1 MDDVTAEIKRAV
13 DIVDVIGEY
22 RPLEPMGS
30 KFRILCPFHDDHKP
44 SMVVDPKFQNY
55 RCWACQAKGDVFT
68 FVQEMEKISFVEAKE
83 RLAERA
89 GITLHKRGAERSD
102 FRQSLMRVLSWAQE
116 QYEISLFSE
125 RTGAE
130 ARQYLRDRG
139 LTEETAR
146 KHGLGFAP
154 PAYEWLI
161 HQGKKAGI
169 GVELLQRAGLVKPG
183 DRGVPYEYFR
193 GRLMF
198 PIRDERKRVLGFGG
212 RILPAF
218 ATEHTPKYLNSPVTE
233 VYNKSEVLYG
243 IDVAAEELTKR
254 PAGGNDKSAPRT
266 PIVMEGYTDCL
277 MAYQAGLNTAVATCG
292 TALTPQHV
300 AKLRRYADRVVL
312 MFDGDTAGQTAADKA
327 IELFLSS
334 QLDLRLCV
342 LPDNLDPCDFI
353 REKGVEVLCKHVGE
367 APEALDYLISQERR
381 LTAGGSIDEERRA
394 LEKILD
400 RLSKIPLMAGQSP
413 TVNLAIHR
421 VAREFGQPEDVIRR
435 RIRELR
441 ENSSGFS
448 RKPEPV
454 PSEQNVPMDPRERQ
468 IVQALV
474 AFPGKA
480 GEFRAL
486 FPVAEIRHPSLR
498 KLMEA
503 CYELNEDLGDEATIH
518 GLRERLDE
526 RALDRLL
533 MELVEAPETW
543 ENPDQVLADIRARLE
558 EDRKRSLKLAVR
570 QHGAST
576 DDLEEVEKLRQAMQ
590 RLREGN
596 VL

>member
-1 MDDVTAEIKRAV
+1 MDEVTAEIKRAV

-30 KFRILCPFHDDHKP
+30 KFRLLCPFHDDHKP

-102 FRQSLMRVLSWAQE
+102 FRQFLVRVLSWAQE
-116 QYEISLFSE
+116 QFENSLFSE

-139 LTEETAR
+139 LSEEIAR

-161 HQGKKAGI
+161 HQGKKAGV
-169 GVELLQRAGLVKPG
+169 GVELLQQAGLVKTG
-183 DRGVPYEYFR
+183 ENGRAYEYFR

-218 ATEHTPKYLNSPVTE
+218 TTENTPKYLNSPATE
-233 VYNKSEVLYG
+233 IYNKSEVLYG
-243 IDVAAEELTKR
+243 MDVAAEELTKR
-254 PAGGNDKSAPRT
+254 SAAGKEASAPRT
-266 PIVMEGYTDCL
+266 PVVMEGYTDCL
-277 MAYQAGLNTAVATCG
+277 MAYQAGLQTAVATCG

-312 MFDGDTAGQTAADKA
+312 MFDGDTAGQKAADQA
-327 IELFLSS
+327 IELFLGSE
-334 QLDLRLCV
+334 LDLRLCV
-342 LPDNLDPCDFI
+342 LPNNLDPCDFI
-353 REKGVEVLCKHVGE
+353 RERGVEELCRQVDS
-367 APEALDYLISQERR
+367 APEALDYLISHERR
-381 LTAGGSIDEERRA
+381 HSAGGSIDAERRA

-400 RLSKIPLMAGQSP
+400 RLSKIPLMAGQTP

-421 VAREFGQPEDVIRR
+421 VAREFGQPEEAIRK

-441 ENSSGFS
+441 EQ
-448 RKPEPV
+448 RKFPARIAETNNAVPEI
-454 PSEQNVPMDPRERQ
+454 PMDPRERQ
-468 IVQALV
+468 VVQALV

-486 FPVAEIRHPSLR
+486 FPLAEIRHPRLR
-498 KLMEA
+498 RLMEA
-503 CYELNEDLGDEATIH
+503 CFELNEDLGDEATIH
-518 GLRERLDE
+518 GLRERLDDRE
-526 RALDRLL
+526 LDRLL

-558 EDRKRSLKLAVR
+558 ENRRQSVKTAVR
-570 QHGAST
+570 QHAPGK
-576 DDLEEVEKLRQAMQ
+576 DDSEEVEKLRQAMQ
-590 RLREGN
+590 RLRESN
-596 VL
+596 AV